1 MTPGQVP
8 LKQHNEAQPQSKP
21 EADAKLRSPSGIS
34 LAPDPSNAVTISKK
48 ALLLGVLCLA
58 GVLGMVLLGM
68 YGRQH
73 HQVEMNQRTGE
84 DLKPSAATS
93 AARELVNEIAPASA
107 GEKFGV
113 GNPSSGLHG
122 GFKVPALKPPE
133 GFANSSSATTWQTVQ
148 PQSAHPELS
157 AEEKLRVEDYERER
171 QAIAAPTL
179 IKTSGFRNMEAATAP
194 QPESAL
200 ASELSALAQATANR
214 GGGGLEEV
222 AKALHGGSTST
233 PSGERA
239 ASYEQQNQQ
248 DQKQEFNKIGSRS
261 SDSRSSNSRFGDYL
275 ETTRTLPL
283 SKYEIKSGWDVPAT
297 LEQAVNSD
305 LPGEVKAL
313 VRSNVYDTAT
323 GNYLLIPQGARMLG
337 TYNSRIAYGQRGV
350 QVVWNRIIY
359 PDGSSL
365 DLGTGGEGMAGS
377 DTAGNAGFRS
387 SVDNHYKRLIGFAAL
402 TSLFSAGLEIA
413 QNGTGGSSVL
423 QGANAGQTVSAAVGQ
438 QLGELGVEVTR
449 RNLNVQ
455 PTLRIPIGYRFNV
468 RVNRDIRFDGPYST
482 APL

>member
-1 MTPGQVP
+1 MTV
-8 LKQHNEAQPQSKP
+8 KP
-21 EADAKLRSPSGIS
+21 TPTQTTQAKPDTDAKLRSPSGIN
-34 LAPDPSNAVTISKK
+34 LAPDPPNAVTISKK
-48 ALLLGVLCLA
+48 ALLIGVLGLA
-58 GVLGMVLLGM
+58 GVIGMVLLGM

-93 AARELVNEIAPASA
+93 AARELVNEIAPASSR
-107 GEKFGV
+107 EKSSV
-113 GNPSSGLHG
+113 GNPSSSTGLHG
-122 GFKVPALKPPE
+122 GFKVPVLKPPE
-133 GFANSSSATTWQTVQ
+133 GFANSSSATTWQAVQ
-148 PQSAHPELS
+148 PQSARSELS

-179 IKTSGFRNMEAATAP
+179 IKTSGFHNAEVTSAT
-194 QPESAL
+194 QSENVL
-200 ASELSALAQATANR
+200 ASELGALAQATANR
-214 GGGGLEEV
+214 GNGGGLEEI
-222 AKALHGGSTST
+222 ATALRGGSASAAAGEST
-233 PSGERA
+233 
-239 ASYEQQNQQ
+239 ASYERQNQQ
-248 DQKQEFNKIGSRS
+248 DQKREFNKSGSRS
-261 SDSRSSNSRFGDYL
+261 SESRSSDYL

-283 SKYEIKSGWDVPAT
+283 GKYEIKSGWDIPAT

-323 GNYLLIPQGARMLG
+323 GNYLLIPQGARMVG

-350 QVVWNRIIY
+350 QVVWSRIIY

-365 DLGTGGEGMAGS
+365 DLGASGMPGS
-377 DTAGNAGFRS
+377 DTAGNAGFSS
-387 SVDNHYKRLIGFAAL
+387 SVDNHYRRLIGFAAL

-468 RVNRDIRFDGPYST
+468 RVNRDIRFDGPYSA